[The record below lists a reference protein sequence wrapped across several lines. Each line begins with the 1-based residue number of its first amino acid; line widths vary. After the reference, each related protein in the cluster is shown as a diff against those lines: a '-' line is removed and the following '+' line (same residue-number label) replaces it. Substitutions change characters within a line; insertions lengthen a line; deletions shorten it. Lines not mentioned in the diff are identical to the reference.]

1 MTIPHMSHAYLTHGT
16 HAVRANQR
24 CQRTTNQPGKGRVSY
39 TGMQAPRPKL
49 WRFERSKSYCS
60 TSAVGK

>member
-16 HAVRANQR
+16 HAVRANQW

-39 TGMQAPRPKL
+39 TGMQAWLHATPQTL
-49 WRFERSKSYCS
+49 
-60 TSAVGK
+60 AL